1 MNDNTPEDIKHI
13 LEGLK
18 ANSELGRNLEEAKI
32 WEHWESI
39 VRSPYDS
46 KSYPLRVKNN
56 ILLIEVENAV
66 YMHKIS
72 YLKEEIL
79 EKVQE
84 FVPSELIEEVRFT
97 LEEEDKPK
105 PR

>member
-1 MNDNTPEDIKHI
+1 MHENTPEDIKHI

-18 ANSELGRNLEEAKI
+18 ATSELGRNLEEAKI
-32 WEHWESI
+32 WEHWASI
-39 VRSPYDS
+39 VRAPYDS

-56 ILLIEVENAV
+56 VLIIEVENAV

-72 YLKEEIL
+72 YLKGEIL

-84 FVPSELIEEVRFT
+84 IVPAKLIEEVRFT